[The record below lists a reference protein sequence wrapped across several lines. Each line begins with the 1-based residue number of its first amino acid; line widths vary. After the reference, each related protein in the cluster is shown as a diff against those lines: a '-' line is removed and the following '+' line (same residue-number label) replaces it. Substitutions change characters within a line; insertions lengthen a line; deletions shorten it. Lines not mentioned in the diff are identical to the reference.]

1 MKNDSKSFYF
11 ISTVNDRDE
20 GLDPRTY
27 LLNKKR
33 TIYLNSAIDEE
44 TAFNV
49 ATAIEFLAGKSDE
62 DITLW
67 INSPGGSVSDGF
79 AILDAMQS
87 CDSDIVCVA
96 TGMAASMG
104 AFLVAAGTKGKR
116 RATPNAKI
124 LLHQPLAA
132 AQGQAS
138 DIMIAAE
145 NVSKTKSQL
154 SAHLSEF
161 TGQSLER
168 INEDLDRDLWLTA
181 EEALAYGV
189 VDGIMNYAL

>member
-67 INSPGGSVSDGF
+67 INSPGGSVSDGL
-79 AILDAMQS
+79 AILDAMQA

-124 LLHQPLAA
+124 LLHQPLAG

-145 NVSKTKSQL
+145 NISKTKSQL
-154 SAHLSEF
+154 SAHLAKF
-161 TGQSLER
+161 TGQSLDR
-168 INEDLDRDLWLTA
+168 INADLDRDLWLTA